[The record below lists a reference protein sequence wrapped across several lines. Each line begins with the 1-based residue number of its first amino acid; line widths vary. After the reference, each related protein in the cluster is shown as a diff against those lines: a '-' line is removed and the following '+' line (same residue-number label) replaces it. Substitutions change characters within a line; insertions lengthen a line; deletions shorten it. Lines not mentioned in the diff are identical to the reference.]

1 MTEWTAEL
9 VEERLFEAADVMKRL
24 PDTRVQG
31 YFSLWPKIVPE
42 FSDLIGRE
50 PERLRRPPPSPE
62 AISRMERTMPWLTW
76 LEPEDAKLVWARAEG
91 SRWKLICWRF
101 AISRATAHRRWQY
114 AVSLITWRLNGRQ
127 VPSKRSRRHL
137 VERVRSTI
145 GM

>member
-42 FSDLIGRE
+42 FSDLVGRE

-101 AISRATAHRRWQY
+101 GISRPTAYRRWRH
-114 AVSLITWRLNGRQ
+114 ALRLIAWRLHGRA
-127 VPSKRSRRHL
+127 VPIDCSRRRFAQL
-137 VERVRSTI
+137 SA